1 MPTPSST
8 QSAADTTR
16 RPGPSVAASQP
27 SYSKTAGEEPLPG
40 YRLIAPLGRG
50 GFGEV
55 WKCEAPGGLH
65 KAIKF
70 VGPDPT
76 KSDDTA
82 GHALRQEYEAFQH
95 IKTIRHP
102 FILQLERVELLA
114 GELVMVM
121 ELADAQLQDRFAEC
135 AARGLPGIPR
145 AELLGYFADAAEAL
159 DVIGAKHGLQH
170 LDVKPAN
177 LFLTGGH
184 VKVGDYGLVTRL
196 EVGGVSSSG
205 QQMMNRGLTPRYVAP
220 EVLRGR
226 VDTRSDQYSLALVY
240 QELLTGTYP
249 YPGKTAPQLMYQ
261 HVAGTPDLSGLP
273 DADRAAVARAL
284 SKDPA
289 DRFPSC
295 LAFVQALMTIGL
307 GPDGRTPPDPG
318 MDLIRRNRVDRSM
331 ADISLPPAETM
342 TGLGTAP
349 VRGTDRVP
357 APSPPESVTLQGLP
371 SLTVPGVRLPPL
383 TTAPQ
388 AKKPA
393 AESDPPTA
401 PAKPERPAPPPAFSE
416 IILTPAP
423 ILPRSTIRLKP
434 IYSVVP
440 VARLL
445 GQFAEPSMLG
455 PDHFIDAV
463 VGSAAGGSV
472 PRSAGEA
479 TLLPDGTWACRFPS
493 TLLPSVAPLKLTT
506 LMEDGWCDEIVQPD
520 THRIL
525 LRVRAGGGGI
535 LGKIAGSR
543 GSGAEILIR
552 LPTGSR
558 PAAGR
563 APGMSL
569 GSRPGGSGVIRQS
582 AIAIASGTNRG
593 GSREVVGG
601 LGEVEV
607 TGYVFGN
614 PDQTFARK
622 AVDGIPQ
629 LMEEVRRLLQNVP
642 DRRKHP
648 RIPASCAVT
657 IYPITED
664 GMVQTVVSGLARD
677 VSAGG
682 VCCVTQG
689 PIPTRYVFVEFPEVA
704 VTSGLAI
711 LTRLTRSNLVGYE
724 QVVAGRFRVDL

>member
-1 MPTPSST
+1 MATPSSPQPDANT
-8 QSAADTTR
+8 SRHAGPTAAVT
-16 RPGPSVAASQP
+16 PAAFT
-27 SYSKTAGEEPLPG
+27 KAAGEEPLPG
-40 YRLIAPLGRG
+40 YRLIEPLGRG

-70 VGPDPT
+70 VGPDPSR
-76 KSDDTA
+76 SDETA

-145 AELLGYFADAAEAL
+145 SELLGYFADAAEAL

-184 VKVGDYGLVTRL
+184 VKVGDYGLVARL
-196 EVGGVSSSG
+196 EVGGQG
-205 QQMMNRGLTPRYVAP
+205 AAAPQMMNRGLTPRYVAP

-240 QELLTGTYP
+240 QELLSGTYP
-249 YPGKTAPQLMYQ
+249 YTGKTAPQLMFQ
-261 HVAGTPDLSGLP
+261 HVTGTPDLTGLP
-273 DADRAAVARAL
+273 EADRAAVGRAL

-289 DRFPSC
+289 ERFPSC

-307 GPDGRTPPDPG
+307 GPDGRTPADPG
-318 MDLIRRNRVDRSM
+318 MDLIRRSRVDRSV
-331 ADISLPPAETM
+331 AEFALPPAETA
-342 TGLGTAP
+342 TGQGTAR
-349 VRGTDRVP
+349 VDGTYREP
-357 APSPPESVTLQGLP
+357 APSPPESVTLHSLP

-388 AKKPA
+388 AQKAAGQSAPQAPPPVRPA
-393 AESDPPTA
+393 
-401 PAKPERPAPPPAFSE
+401 RPAPTTAPSE

-423 ILPRSTIRLKP
+423 LLPPSTVKLNP
-434 IYSVVP
+434 IYSIVP
-440 VARLL
+440 IARLL
-445 GQFAEPSMLG
+445 GQFAEPSILG
-455 PDHFIDAV
+455 PEHFIDAV
-463 VGSAAGGSV
+463 VGAAAGGSV
-472 PRSAGEA
+472 PRSPGEV
-479 TLLPDGTWACRFPS
+479 TLLSDGTWTCRFPS
-493 TLLPSVAPLKLTT
+493 TLIPSVAPLKLTT
-506 LMEDGWCDEIVQPD
+506 LMEDGWCDEIAQPD
-520 THRIL
+520 SHRIL
-525 LRVRAGGGGI
+525 LRVRAGGGG
-535 LGKIAGSR
+535 LLSKLSGKGAG
-543 GSGAEILIR
+543 GAEVLIR
-552 LPTGSR
+552 LPFGPR
-558 PAAGR
+558 PALRASGIGLSGR
-563 APGMSL
+563 TAP
-569 GSRPGGSGVIRQS
+569 PGVARQS
-582 AIAIASGTNRG
+582 AFAIAGGMSHG

-607 TGYVFGN
+607 TGYIFGS
-614 PDQTFARK
+614 PDQAFARK
-622 AVDGIPQ
+622 ATDGIPQ
-629 LMEEVRRLLQNVP
+629 LMVEVRRLLQNVS

-648 RIPASCAVT
+648 RVPTSCAVT

-664 GMVQTVVSGLARD
+664 GMVQPLVAGLAKD

-682 VCCVTQG
+682 ICCVAQAA
-689 PIPTRYVFVEFPEVA
+689 IPTRYVYVEFPEV
-704 VTSGLAI
+704 VITSGLAV
-711 LTRLTRSNLVGYE
+711 LTRLTRANLVGYE
-724 QVVAGRFRVDL
+724 QVIAGRFRTDL

>member
-1 MPTPSST
+1 MANLSSSL
-8 QSAADTTR
+8 SAAETIR
-16 RPGPSVAASQP
+16 RPGPTGAAAP
-27 SYSKTAGEEPLPG
+27 PAYTKTAGEEPLPG
-40 YRLIAPLGRG
+40 YRLIGPLGRG

-70 VGPDPT
+70 VGPDPN
-76 KSDDTA
+76 KSDHTA
-82 GHALRQEYEAFQH
+82 GSALRQEYEAFQH

-135 AARGLPGIPR
+135 SARGFAGIPR

-177 LFLTGGH
+177 LFLIGGH
-184 VKVGDYGLVTRL
+184 VKVGDYGLVARL
-196 EVGGVSSSG
+196 EVGGPSASG

-249 YPGKTAPQLMYQ
+249 YPGRTTPQLMFQ
-261 HVAGTPDLSGLP
+261 HVTGTPDLSGLP
-273 DADRAAVARAL
+273 DADRGAVARAL

-318 MDLIRRNRVDRSM
+318 MDLIRRTRVDRSVVDF
-331 ADISLPPAETM
+331 ALPPAETS
-342 TGLGTAP
+342 TGRVTALF
-349 VRGTDRVP
+349 GETDRVP

-388 AKKPA
+388 AKKTVTQSVPQAAPVEPA
-393 AESDPPTA
+393 HPVS
-401 PAKPERPAPPPAFSE
+401 RPLMSE

-423 ILPRSTIRLKP
+423 VLPRSTVRLNP
-434 IYSVVP
+434 IYSIVP

-445 GQFAEPSMLG
+445 GQFAEPAMFG
-455 PDHFIDAV
+455 ADHFIDAV
-463 VGSAAGGSV
+463 VGAAAGGSV
-472 PRSAGEA
+472 PRSPGEV
-479 TLLPDGTWACRFPS
+479 TLLPDGTWVCRFPS
-493 TLLPSVAPLKLTT
+493 TLLPSVVPLKLTT
-506 LMEDGWCDEIVQPD
+506 LMEDEWCDEIAQPD

-525 LRVRAGGGGI
+525 LRVRASGGGL

-552 LPTGSR
+552 LPSGTR
-558 PAAGR
+558 PATVR
-563 APGMSL
+563 ATGPG
-569 GSRPGGSGVIRQS
+569 GRPGGSGAIPQS
-582 AIAIASGTNRG
+582 AFAIAG
-593 GSREVVGG
+593 GATHSASREVLGG
-601 LGEVEV
+601 LGEVEL
-607 TGYVFGN
+607 TGYVYGS
-614 PDQTFARK
+614 PDQAFARK

-648 RIPASCAVT
+648 RIPAACAVT

-664 GMVQTVVSGLARD
+664 GMVQNVVTGLAQD

-682 VCCVTQG
+682 VCCVAQT
-689 PIPTRYVFVEFPEVA
+689 PIPTRYVFFEFPEVS
-704 VTSGLAI
+704 VTAGLAI

-724 QVVAGRFRVDL
+724 QVVAGRFRIDL